1 MRHRIRSDSLTNLSC
16 VSLSEY
22 FLGFKPQLGN
32 TVTGSSFVLFD
43 YIESNLL
50 HSGELTL
57 DA

>member
-1 MRHRIRSDSLTNLSC
+1 
-16 VSLSEY
+16 
-22 FLGFKPQLGN
+22 LGFKPQLGN